1 MDAEKVG
8 IVITVVLRSADD
20 STLVLNTVETAGST
34 KVVLDCVIV
43 SRVVR
48 VATGT
53 THSTVPDC
61 CVLIASRLPEP
72 PSIKILEQL

>member
-20 STLVLNTVETAGST
+20 STLVLNAVETAGST

-61 CVLIASRLPEP
+61 SVLSASRSPEP
-72 PSIKILEQL
+72 PSIMILEQL